1 MDETL
6 PTRLCHSVRLEP
18 LQDGRYAIV
27 LDPEEVA
34 LLGVRRVDEPLV
46 IEVAKD
52 AISIERVEG
61 NGIPPEDLRMS
72 IDNIRRVYGE
82 ALKRLADC

>member
-1 MDETL
+1 VEETL
-6 PTRLCHSVRLEP
+6 PARLCHSVRLEP

-27 LDPEEVA
+27 LEPEEVA

-52 AISIERVEG
+52 ALSIERVEG
-61 NGIPPEDLRMS
+61 DGIPPEDLKKS
-72 IDNIRRVYGE
+72 IDTIRRDYGE